1 MMMSPIC
8 QAYDK
13 DNVLVDYGDT
23 IKIFKTGDEANVV
36 ENMDLY
42 SFPYI
47 DNVSTK
53 ISFFQKRWF
62 STTYA

>member
-1 MMMSPIC
+1 MMMMMMSPC
-8 QAYDK
+8 CHAYNK

-23 IKIFKTGDEANVV
+23 INIFKTGDEANIV

-47 DNVSTK
+47 DNVST
-53 ISFFQKRWF
+53 FFVQKRL
-62 STTYA
+62 SITYD